1 MDRHTD
7 GGVGTPA
14 PFPSSRR
21 PRAGAV
27 AACGAL
33 AWTLAPTLALAA
45 LGTRPYAGTGFDLLA
60 LVGWLGV
67 GLGALGLGRAFGP
80 SPTRV
85 DRAGLGLF
93 ALGWVLLAG
102 LHARSAAAY
111 VAAGF
116 TPVPATGE
124 DPAGLL
130 LTLLFLF
137 GYAAVLLG
145 TGALGLAVRAR
156 GEGVRT
162 AAAGWLLLA
171 APAVPAVLVLL
182 DLLGAFPLSVSRVL
196 VTTNAALVP
205 LGLAWIAVGVLL
217 WLGPGRGD
225 RAMSVERG
233 EFL

>member
-45 LGTRPYAGTGFDLLA
+45 YGTRPYGGTGFDLLA

-67 GLGALGLGRAFGP
+67 GIGALGLGRAFGP

-130 LTLLFLF
+130 LTWLFLS

-156 GEGVRT
+156 GEGIRT
-162 AAAGWLLLA
+162 AAGWLLLV

-182 DLLGAFPLSVSRVL
+182 DLLRAFPPAVGRVL

-205 LGLAWIAVGVLL
+205 LGIAWIAVGVLL

-225 RAMSVERG
+225 RSRSAERG